1 MTTSSS
7 RSGAGPSH
15 LPTLVLSALGVV
27 YGDIGTSP
35 LYALRECFSG
45 LHAVEATAAN
55 VLGILSLTTWSLILV
70 VSVKYLGL
78 ILRADNQGEGGI
90 LALMALAVPPATERR
105 GSYTLLLLG
114 LFGAALLYGD
124 GMITPAISVLSAI
137 EGLTVATPVFEPYV
151 IPLTVAVLV
160 GLFALQ
166 RQGTSAIGAL
176 FGPVTVV
183 WFCCLAVLGVAAL
196 TRAPEVLAAVNPVH
210 AVRFFAENG
219 GRGFLVLGSVFLVVT
234 GGEALYADMGHFGRR
249 PIRLAWFTV
258 VMPALLLNYFG
269 QGALLL
275 RDPALAA
282 NPFYHLAPSWALYP
296 LVALATAA
304 TVIASQAV
312 ISGAFSLTWQA
323 IQLGL
328 LPRVR
333 VVHTSGDEIGQIY
346 IPRVNQALLVATV
359 ALVLGFRTSSNLAAA
374 YGVAVTGT
382 MVITTILAF
391 TVMRRLWGW
400 SLPLAAALVGF
411 FLAIDVAFLASNLV
425 KVVDGG
431 WFPLL
436 VGAGGGLLM
445 TTWRTGRRMLV
456 ERLREQSTSLEE
468 LKQRVEAAQPARVP
482 GTVIYMTGHPDLIP
496 AALRRLLRMFNA
508 LHEHVVFLT
517 VLAER
522 VPRVEAGNRLEVQPL
537 GLGFFRV
544 TAHYGFLEQPNV
556 PRAVSQC
563 REQGLVIDAKV
574 AIYILSP
581 ETLIASPRPG
591 MALWREKLF
600 AFMAVNAARATEFYR
615 IPPAQVLEVGGQI
628 EL

>member
-1 MTTSSS
+1 
-7 RSGAGPSH
+7 
-15 LPTLVLSALGVV
+15 
-27 YGDIGTSP
+27 
-35 LYALRECFSG
+35 
-45 LHAVEATAAN
+45 
-55 VLGILSLTTWSLILV
+55 
-70 VSVKYLGL
+70 
-78 ILRADNQGEGGI
+78 
-90 LALMALAVPPATERR
+90 
-105 GSYTLLLLG
+105 
-114 LFGAALLYGD
+114 
-124 GMITPAISVLSAI
+124 MITPAISVLSAI
-137 EGLTVATPVFEPYV
+137 EGLTVATPVFAPYV

-166 RQGTSAIGAL
+166 RRGTRAIGAL
-176 FGPVTVV
+176 FGPVTVA

-196 TRAPEVLAAVNPVH
+196 TRFPAVLAAVNPAH
-210 AVRFFAENG
+210 AVRFFSANG
-219 GRGFLVLGSVFLVVT
+219 GRGFLVLGSDSLVVT
-234 GGEALYADMGHFGRR
+234 GCEALYADMGHFGRR
-249 PIRLAWFTV
+249 PIRLAWFTMV
-258 VMPALLLNYFG
+258 LPALLLNYLG

-275 RDPALAA
+275 HDPTLAA

-323 IQLGL
+323 VQLGV

-333 VVHTSGDEIGQIY
+333 VIHTSEDEIGQIY
-346 IPRVNQALLVATV
+346 IPLVNQGLLVATV
-359 ALVLGFRTSSNLAAA
+359 ALVLGLRTSSNLAAA

-382 MVITTILAF
+382 MGITTILAF
-391 TVMRRLWGW
+391 AVMRRLWGW
-400 SLPLAAALVGF
+400 SLPLTAALTGF
-411 FLAIDVAFLASNLV
+411 FLAIDTAFFAANLV
-425 KVVDGG
+425 KVADGG

-436 VGAGGGLLM
+436 VGAGGVILM
-445 TTWRTGRRMLV
+445 TTWRTGRHTLI
-456 ERLREQSTSLEE
+456 ERLREQSMSLEA
-468 LKQRVEAAQPARVP
+468 LKQHVAAARPARVP

-496 AALRRLLRMFNA
+496 AALRRLLRVFSA

-522 VPRVEAGNRLEVQPL
+522 VPRVEAGHRLEVQPL

-544 TAHYGFLEQPNV
+544 TARYGFLEQPNV

-563 REQGLVIDAKV
+563 REQSLMIDPNV

-600 AFMAVNAARATEFYR
+600 SFMARNAARATGFYR